1 MYAKMQETG
10 LTEIVPFTC
19 ISAIWGQ
26 PASCDLIFHV
36 LSSSLTVGSGGSLRV
51 TAWQAFFFLVSLEGW
66 NLGWLWHP
74 CLLIWQEI
82 LHFSAQ
88 FMTSSLSQ
96 TETLIFPQFLIF
108 RADFRLIQSGVSIV
122 CLLSINRI
130 QESESSQK
138 NYDCSLFNHMDKM
151 KGIYEEKWSG
161 QLLKTRSWEGEE
173 AEAKQK
179 VCLLLLVSWLATIHL
194 KIRKTQGGII

>member
-1 MYAKMQETG
+1 MYGKMQEPR
-10 LTEIVPFTC
+10 LTFHIHRL
-19 ISAIWGQ
+19 SG
-26 PASCDLIFHV
+26 ASIMFLLGAHHREW
-36 LSSSLTVGSGGSLRV
+36 LRPESCRMEV
-51 TAWQAFFFLVSLEGW
+51 SFSFLVALEGW
-66 NLGWLWHP
+66 NLGWLWHS

-108 RADFRLIQSGVSIV
+108 RNDFQLIQSGVSIV
-122 CLLSINRI
+122 CLLSINCI

-151 KGIYEEKWSG
+151 KGICEEK
-161 QLLKTRSWEGEE
+161 
-173 AEAKQK
+173 
-179 VCLLLLVSWLATIHL
+179 
-194 KIRKTQGGII
+194 

>member
-1 MYAKMQETG
+1 MYAKMWESG
-10 LTEIVPFTC
+10 LTEIIPFIC

-26 PASCDLIFHV
+26 PASGDLIYHI
-36 LSSSLTVGSGGSLRV
+36 LGSSLTVGSGGSLRA
-51 TAWQAFFFLVSLEGW
+51 TACQVFFSFLVALEGW
-66 NLGWLWHP
+66 NLGWLWHS

-108 RADFRLIQSGVSIV
+108 RDDFQLIQSGVSIV
-122 CLLSINRI
+122 CLLSINCI

-151 KGIYEEKWSG
+151 KGICEEK
-161 QLLKTRSWEGEE
+161 
-173 AEAKQK
+173 
-179 VCLLLLVSWLATIHL
+179 
-194 KIRKTQGGII
+194 